1 MFDVADNLAD
11 VIGYASG
18 GIRRVSAA
26 LIGCDIKLGTP
37 TACLRS
43 SRHAGGICTD
53 NQKSLSGHIQP
64 PFEFLGTSWGLLSF
78 IV

>member
-18 GIRRVSAA
+18 GIRRVSAS

-43 SRHAGGICTD
+43 GRHAGGISTD
-53 NQKSLSGHIQP
+53 NQ
-64 PFEFLGTSWGLLSF
+64 
-78 IV
+78 